1 MKEAEELRDSNK
13 KKVTRLQTEINELK
27 ESMSDIFID
36 NNSNN
41 KTNSN
46 SKQVNNNSVKAT
58 DRDNKCN
65 ENINKN
71 KNIKSAVSEG

>member
-13 KKVTRLQTEINELK
+13 KKVTRLQTETNELK
-27 ESMSDIFID
+27 ESKSDISMD

-46 SKQVNNNSVKAT
+46 SKQVNNSEKAADSNNKYNEKVKKN
-58 DRDNKCN
+58 R
-65 ENINKN
+65 NIE
-71 KNIKSAVSEG
+71 STVSEG

>member
-27 ESMSDIFID
+27 ESMSDISID
-36 NNSNN
+36 NDRNN

-46 SKQVNNNSVKAT
+46 SKQVNNNSEKAT
-58 DRDNKCN
+58 NRDNKYN
-65 ENINKN
+65 EKAKD
-71 KNIKSAVSEG
+71 KNIESAVS